1 MILGSNPR
9 SGGHSRYHRGPM
21 RTLRRALTALP
32 AIPVAVTGVLVV
44 QVMRAAH
51 RSDLPSY
58 PNQDP
63 SGTFGNPDLPPLRI
77 VALGDSSI
85 TAPGIEDLDNTWV
98 RRVAIAL
105 SKQHRVELISVAV
118 GGSKARHVIES
129 QLAAAI
135 KLEPDIAILSVGA
148 NDAIRG
154 SSPSRYREETRRIL
168 SDLEQ
173 ACGAVVVIGVGD
185 LGSIPRL
192 PTMLRPFLTWC
203 AARFDRA
210 AAAAAAEFQQ
220 AVKVPTVGPMST
232 AFWED
237 PGLFAGD
244 QFHVGEEGHAIFADQ
259 VLPSVRAALA
269 IAGRP

>member
-1 MILGSNPR
+1 MLGSNPR

-21 RTLRRALTALP
+21 QTLRRALTALP

-85 TAPGIEDLDNTWV
+85 TAPGIEDLDSTWV

-105 SKQHRVELISVAV
+105 SAQYRVELISVAV
-118 GGSKARHVIES
+118 GGSKARDVITG
-129 QLAAAI
+129 QLADAMA
-135 KLEPDIAILSVGA
+135 LEPDIAIVSVGA

-154 SSPSRYREETRRIL
+154 SSPGRYREENRRIL

-173 ACGAVVVIGVGD
+173 VSGAVVVVGVGD

-210 AAAAAAEFQQ
+210 AAAAAAEFRQ

-232 AFWED
+232 AFWEN

-269 IAGRP
+269 IASQP